1 MPLCDSGEHKASRTP
16 DAPEH
21 QLLLQTQLS
30 CTSQRR
36 STPPF
41 PSAQTLQRKLTRKTR
56 RGALRNPAMT
66 SAGELAGREPA
77 PAPQPPQLP
86 ARLVSRPGVWT
97 PKEGSGMSHTPLL
110 PTGPRPAGASETE
123 RAGKRGPLPRRGLP
137 AEGGPV
143 LATCP
148 AGTQGGW
155 GPGGR
160 PRWRRGSCGG
170 ARPRSGAGAAR
181 SRPLP
186 GGGGEESARRY
197 LVGSRQ
203 LRAKR
208 REKGK
213 PGPSAFPAEGGGVPA
228 ALARLPRGS
237 RESGA
242 AGGFP
247 PTRPWGSRRGAGRP
261 ALGSHGHRRFGHPP
275 RPAGVVPALSSSSA
289 CGWPGVWVFHRAAR
303 TKPRG

>member
-1 MPLCDSGEHKASRTP
+1 
-16 DAPEH
+16 
-21 QLLLQTQLS
+21 
-30 CTSQRR
+30 
-36 STPPF
+36 
-41 PSAQTLQRKLTRKTR
+41 
-56 RGALRNPAMT
+56 
-66 SAGELAGREPA
+66 
-77 PAPQPPQLP
+77 
-86 ARLVSRPGVWT
+86 
-97 PKEGSGMSHTPLL
+97 MSHTPLL

-123 RAGKRGPLPRRGLP
+123 RAGKRDPLPRRGLP

-148 AGTQGGW
+148 AGTQGDS

-160 PRWRRGSCGG
+160 PRWRRG
-170 ARPRSGAGAAR
+170 AVAEPVPGAGAGTAR

-208 REKGK
+208 REKAK
-213 PGPSAFPAEGGGVPA
+213 PGPSGFPAEGGGVRA
-228 ALARLPRGS
+228 ALARLPHCS

-242 AGGFP
+242 VVRGFP

-261 ALGSHGHRRFGHPP
+261 AFRARGPHRFGHPP
-275 RPAGVVPALSSSSA
+275 RPAGVVPALSSSA

-303 TKPRG
+303 RKPRG